1 MNIKLTTLTQ
11 EIKHFLYVSLQQSF
25 FRKGVK
31 KKINDEEICFPLE
44 YSRYYP
50 KDYETFKQDFI
61 NKHAS
66 GICVDLG
73 AHIGL
78 YTVLMSRKAE
88 QVIAFEPTDY
98 TRKILEQTLT
108 LNNCNNVDVR
118 SDVVAESTGVIK
130 FYDTGSRISNANS
143 LVPVGKSINLNSLAL
158 DDLQLSID
166 FLKIDIEGA
175 ELMALKGAKK
185 LLSSVKY
192 MTIEIHPSLLHKLG
206 QSAEEI
212 FHLLEEYQPRY
223 YFEGKPTSPE
233 KLAQIIDH
241 YEVNI
246 SLNGSCVKI

>member
-1 MNIKLTTLTQ
+1 MKMMSTSLSA
-11 EIKHFLYVSLQQSF
+11 EIKHLLYFSLERYF

-31 KKINDEEICFPLE
+31 KTINGEVICFPLE
-44 YSRYYP
+44 YARYYP

-78 YTVLMSRKAE
+78 YTVLMSRKAD

-98 TRKILEQTLT
+98 TRKILEQTLK
-108 LNNCNNVDVR
+108 LNDCSNVNVR
-118 SDVVAESTGVIK
+118 ADVVAESTGTIK
-130 FYDTGSRISNANS
+130 FHDTGSRISNANS

-185 LLSSVKY
+185 MLGSVKF
-192 MTIEIHPSLLHKLG
+192 MTLEIHPSLLRKLG
-206 QSAEEI
+206 QNAEEI
-212 FHLLEEYQPRY
+212 FQLLEEHQPRY
-223 YFEGKPTSPE
+223 YFQGKLTSPE
-233 KLAQIIDH
+233 KLSKITDH

-246 SLNGSCVKI
+246 SLNGSHVEI